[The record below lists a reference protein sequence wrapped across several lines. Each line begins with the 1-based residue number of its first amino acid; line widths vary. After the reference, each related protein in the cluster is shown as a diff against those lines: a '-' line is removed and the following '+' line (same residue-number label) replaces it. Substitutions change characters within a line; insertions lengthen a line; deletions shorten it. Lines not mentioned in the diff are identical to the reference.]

1 VRDVGDLIGA
11 ERAAAAGVIRP
22 AENAGLE
29 ECAVD
34 DQLTPPVEQV
44 EQAGLAAGPS
54 NAYAASTAIQGIRR
68 RSAARASRAELFLS
82 RTVAASHA
90 CDDTTGG
97 ACMVDCLPFHPFSAD
112 VFMAF
117 EISSFG

>member
-1 VRDVGDLIGA
+1 MRDQVGHHGA
-11 ERAAAAGVIRP
+11 TPAGVAWP
-22 AENAGLE
+22 AEHSRLE
-29 ECAVD
+29 EGTVD

-97 ACMVDCLPFHPFSAD
+97 ACMVDCLPFRPFSAE